1 MVFPAGVPSV
11 SSLMKNKNKPHVI
24 SRLTLFSFAIFLALL
39 LFGINANE
47 PQRVLEQAWNICLDC
62 IGIG

>member
-1 MVFPAGVPSV
+1 MTNKLSKKKLHILYRFIPLTISLVLFLIGV
-11 SSLMKNKNKPHVI
+11 
-24 SRLTLFSFAIFLALL
+24 AL
-39 LFGINANE
+39 NE

>member
-1 MVFPAGVPSV
+1 MKKEKKNMSKMTIVSFVFFL
-11 SSLMKNKNKPHVI
+11 SL
-24 SRLTLFSFAIFLALL
+24 F
-39 LFGINANE
+39 LFGVNVNE

>member
-1 MVFPAGVPSV
+1 MTSKFSRKKSKIV
-11 SSLMKNKNKPHVI
+11 SHFLP
-24 SRLTLFSFAIFLALL
+24 LLFFLAIFFVGVAV
-39 LFGINANE
+39 NE

>member
-1 MVFPAGVPSV
+1 MTNKH
-11 SSLMKNKNKPHVI
+11 SSGKKLQIIYRFLP
-24 SRLTLFSFAIFLALL
+24 LALFLAFFLL
-39 LFGINANE
+39 GVAVNE

>member
-1 MVFPAGVPSV
+1 M
-11 SSLMKNKNKPHVI
+11 LKKNKQIFYRFIP
-24 SRLTLFSFAIFLALL
+24 LTIFLI
-39 LFGINANE
+39 LFMIGIAVNE

>member
-1 MVFPAGVPSV
+1 MTK
-11 SSLMKNKNKPHVI
+11 KN
-24 SRLTLFSFAIFLALL
+24 LTITYRFIPLALFVAFFL
-39 LFGINANE
+39 LGVAINE

>member
-1 MVFPAGVPSV
+1 MKKEKKRLSKVTMISFIFFL
-11 SSLMKNKNKPHVI
+11 SL
-24 SRLTLFSFAIFLALL
+24 F
-39 LFGINANE
+39 LFGVNVNE

>member
-1 MVFPAGVPSV
+1 
-11 SSLMKNKNKPHVI
+11 MKKNTKNT
-24 SRLTLFSFAIFLALL
+24 RLRFATLLPLIVFLALF
-39 LFGINANE
+39 LFGVNAGE

>member
-1 MVFPAGVPSV
+1 
-11 SSLMKNKNKPHVI
+11 MKQESTKHRTRR
-24 SRLTLFSFAIFLALL
+24 STLFFLFLFL
-39 LFGINANE
+39 GLFLFGVNAHE

>member
-1 MVFPAGVPSV
+1 MTKKKSKILVRFIPLVFF
-11 SSLMKNKNKPHVI
+11 LI
-24 SRLTLFSFAIFLALL
+24 LFMI
-39 LFGINANE
+39 GIATNE

>member
-1 MVFPAGVPSV
+1 MV
-11 SSLMKNKNKPHVI
+11 
-24 SRLTLFSFAIFLALL
+24 
-39 LFGINANE
+39 GIATNE

>member
-1 MVFPAGVPSV
+1 
-11 SSLMKNKNKPHVI
+11 MKNKENPKPI
-24 SRLTLFSFAIFLALL
+24 SRLTIFSFVFFISLL

>member
-1 MVFPAGVPSV
+1 MKKEKKRLSRIMIVSFLFFLSLFFFGVNV
-11 SSLMKNKNKPHVI
+11 
-24 SRLTLFSFAIFLALL
+24 
-39 LFGINANE
+39 NE

>member
-1 MVFPAGVPSV
+1 MTKKTTHILYRFVP
-11 SSLMKNKNKPHVI
+11 
-24 SRLTLFSFAIFLALL
+24 LTFFLILL
-39 LFGINANE
+39 LVGIAVNE

>member
-1 MVFPAGVPSV
+1 ME
-11 SSLMKNKNKPHVI
+11 
-24 SRLTLFSFAIFLALL
+24 RLTIFSLLLFMSLF

>member
-1 MVFPAGVPSV
+1 
-11 SSLMKNKNKPHVI
+11 MKKNDKQQKI
-24 SRLTLFSFAIFLALL
+24 NRLTLFSFVFFISLL